1 MSEGLK
7 IVLTAGLT
15 IVGSVVVFAVSQIMQ
30 RRLIDPILEQRKVIG
45 EIDVALAYWAN
56 VIGNPMPGPAM
67 PFDPLSFGTQGKA
80 IDELRSLA
88 ARLRASTNA
97 IWFNWLTKRLDFISL
112 KPVALDVSRDAA
124 KRLIRLSNSIFVP
137 PGRNPSDVETR
148 NDADMNAIRALLGI
162 PGEEA

>member
-15 IVGSVVVFAVSQIMQ
+15 IFGSVIVFVVSQIMQ

-56 VIGNPMPGPAM
+56 IIANPIPGHAM
-67 PFDPLSFGTQGKA
+67 PSDPQSLGPQGKA

-88 ARLRASTNA
+88 ARLRAATNA
-97 IWFNWLTKRLDFISL
+97 VWFNWLTDKLGLISL
-112 KPVALDVSRDAA
+112 KPVAADIIWDVA
-124 KRLIRLSNSIFVP
+124 KRLIRLSNSVFLS
-137 PGRNPSDVETR
+137 PGREPFDVERR
-148 NDADMNAIRALLGI
+148 NDADMKAIRA
-162 PGEEA
+162 